1 MGNEDEVEDEVM
13 DKTEDYVQSFQLV
26 RVRNITKR
34 KGSLRRRRKTIIQM
48 VQQPGKDSY
57 VSPTKNSE
65 DYFPSKAHTPKEI
78 KGNLEVSATKT
89 TDTPHK
95 QPPSTTKTKDTPHK
109 QPPST
114 TKTKDTPHKQP
125 PSARKTTDTPP
136 KQPAGGNGSPVNP
149 GNMDS
154 LFNTPGKIIA
164 DLKLGEKESE

>member
-1 MGNEDEVEDEVM
+1 MGNEDELEDEAM

-109 QPPST
+109 QPPS
-114 TKTKDTPHKQP
+114 
-125 PSARKTTDTPP
+125 ARKTTDTPP